1 MKNIFQS
8 KVLEQGI
15 GLKFLWKIFFNQK
28 YKNKVLASNFYENRS
43 KSTYK
48 LTSSEK
54 KITSK
59 SGIRWNEQAEFRK
72 YRDDP
77 FWSVWCLKVCQ
88 RVNTY
93 QQPIPLSVCHTYRDN
108 QDYLYSINWSVHGQP
123 LSPSINLSV
132 YQSVRPSTCIHIPY
146 MRDRNDTTNAL
157 RID

>member
-28 YKNKVLASNFYENRS
+28 YKNKVLASNFYENIS

-59 SGIRWNEQAEFRK
+59 SGIRWNEHAELRK

-77 FWSVWCLKVCQ
+77 FWSV
-88 RVNTY
+88 
-93 QQPIPLSVCHTYRDN
+93 
-108 QDYLYSINWSVHGQP
+108 
-123 LSPSINLSV
+123 
-132 YQSVRPSTCIHIPY
+132 
-146 MRDRNDTTNAL
+146 
-157 RID
+157 